1 MLQYT
6 ILYFRFKPGSLLP
19 SIYSI
24 VSSSRKQTRLSLL
37 LLLIHQDSHFSTSL
51 LHFLYTPTLLV
62 YPLYSLLLIYQC
74 TLCILYSYSARPPS
88 VFSTPTLLVYPI
100 LYSYSTSLPSVFFTP
115 TLLVYP
121 LYSLL
126 LLCQTT
132 LCILYSYF
140 ASLPTVFST
149 PTLLDYPLY
158 SLLLLYQSTL
168 CILYSYSTSLPS
180 VFSTPTLL
188 VYPLYILYSYSTS
201 QPSVFSTPTLL
212 VYPLY
217 SLLLLSQSTL
227 FSTPTL
233 LVYSILY
240 SYFTSLL
247 LPSRAV
253 YPGTN
258 MELELR

>member
-121 LYSLL
+121 
-126 LLCQTT
+126 
-132 LCILYSYF
+132 IIYSYSP
-140 ASLPTVFST
+140 SLPFVFST
-149 PTLLDYPLY
+149 STLLDYPLY
-158 SLLLLYQSTL
+158 SLLLLCQSTH
-168 CILYSYSTSLPS
+168 CILYSYST
-180 VFSTPTLL
+180 
-188 VYPLYILYSYSTS
+188 
-201 QPSVFSTPTLL
+201 
-212 VYPLY
+212 
-217 SLLLLSQSTL
+217 
-227 FSTPTL
+227 
-233 LVYSILY
+233 
-240 SYFTSLL
+240 
-247 LPSRAV
+247 
-253 YPGTN
+253 
-258 MELELR
+258 